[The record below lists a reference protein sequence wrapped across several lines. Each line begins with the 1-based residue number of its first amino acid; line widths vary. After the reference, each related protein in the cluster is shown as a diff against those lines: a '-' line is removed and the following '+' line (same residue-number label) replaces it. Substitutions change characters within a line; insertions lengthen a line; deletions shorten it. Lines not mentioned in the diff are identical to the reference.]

1 MLPQEKE
8 DIYSTQS
15 KPVRCVLCLPIE
27 VKYNLKVILKTVTLD
42 AAFGASMKNDILYVQ
57 MSALLMGC
65 DIFCSYVHILI
76 KLSTCLLESL

>member
-42 AAFGASMKNDILYVQ
+42 AAFGASMNYDI
-57 MSALLMGC
+57 
-65 DIFCSYVHILI
+65 
-76 KLSTCLLESL
+76 